1 MNSIEFGLA
10 IKEARTRA
18 KLTQRDLAALC
29 QVSVPF
35 ISDLENGK
43 ATSQLG
49 KSLYLATQLGL
60 KLSLRR

>member
-18 KLTQRDLAALC
+18 KLTQREVAALC

-49 KSLYLATQLGL
+49 KSLHVAKELGL
-60 KLSLRR
+60 RLRT

>member
-1 MNSIEFGLA
+1 MNSTDFGLA

-60 KLSLRR
+60 KIRLRK

>member
-1 MNSIEFGLA
+1 MNSTEFGLA

-18 KLTQRDLAALC
+18 KLTQRQLAALC

-43 ATSQLG
+43 TTSQLG

-60 KLSLRR
+60 KIRLRR